1 MKNKTEQNVSA
12 WKLRRSLGEISYVA
26 NSGSNL

>member
-1 MKNKTEQNVSA
+1 MKNKTKCNVSA
-12 WKLRRSLGEISYVA
+12 WKPRWSLGEISDVV